1 MLQKKWI
8 LAVWKLYGAAHLTSS
23 LLLSRFLHTDS
34 YLFLSCKKKK
44 KKKKKKNFNRFYPL
58 PMLLDLVTYVPVSS
72 P

>member
-23 LLLSRFLHTDS
+23 LLLSRLLHTDS
-34 YLFLSCKKKK
+34 YLFISCKKKK
-44 KKKKKKNFNRFYPL
+44 KKKKKTLNRFYPI
-58 PMLLDLVTYVPVSS
+58 PMLLDLVTYIPVSS

>member
-34 YLFLSCKKKK
+34 YLFISCKKKK
-44 KKKKKKNFNRFYPL
+44 KKKKKKLFIVFTLFP
-58 PMLLDLVTYVPVSS
+58 
-72 P
+72 

>member
-34 YLFLSCKKKK
+34 YLFISFKKKK
-44 KKKKKKNFNRFYPL
+44 KKKKTLHRFYPL
-58 PMLLDLVTYVPVSS
+58 PMLLDLVTYIPVSS

>member
-34 YLFLSCKKKK
+34 YLFISCKKKK
-44 KKKKKKNFNRFYPL
+44 KKKKKN
-58 PMLLDLVTYVPVSS
+58 S
-72 P
+72 